1 LKDNTVHHPLGKAIL
16 ETILILN
23 VSLLDTAAMLFAFD
37 LTTLTGTGSHS
48 LYAFYGVLALG
59 FFAAVSLG
67 SIAFYNSK
75 RPVGWEAKERPDY
88 LPKIDTEEKS

>member
-1 LKDNTVHHPLGKAIL
+1 MSFAI
-16 ETILILN
+16 
-23 VSLLDTAAMLFAFD
+23 D

-75 RPVGWEAKERPDY
+75 RPVGWEGKERPNY
-88 LPKIDTEEKS
+88 LPKIDTKDEE